1 MQFKAGKG
9 KIWELEFRWGEMQ
22 GARSESGLLCNFY
35 FLFFYAIYSILSYFL
50 FQQFTIYP
58 IIFYGFCFCM
68 YFFKTYCMNL
78 KAIASLNL

>member
-35 FLFFYAIYSILSYFL
+35 FLFFYAIYSILS
-50 FQQFTIYP
+50 
-58 IIFYGFCFCM
+58 
-68 YFFKTYCMNL
+68 
-78 KAIASLNL
+78 